1 MTNKLANHQ
10 TVLLLFGLFLFWNL
24 SFKVVLPGLFFI
36 RIFRVLNTVQSFIFK
51 VQLVASVLSS
61 NSFILS
67 QLVAFVKNFF
77 NFFISLLRF
86 FSDLSTTLAVSYTIP
101 LTDAFCQAICF
112 HFLNNFSLAL
122 DMLIFLCFYYIL
134 WFCISQRK
142 SFFELISVKLYLLF
156 IR

>member
-10 TVLLLFGLFLFWNL
+10 TVLLLFGLFFAELRSAHRVRFPHVCKQPCLNL
-24 SFKVVLPGLFFI
+24 VSRMFRIFSFKDVQPGLFFI

-77 NFFISLLRF
+77 NFFYF
-86 FSDLSTTLAVSYTIP
+86 
-101 LTDAFCQAICF
+101 
-112 HFLNNFSLAL
+112 
-122 DMLIFLCFYYIL
+122 
-134 WFCISQRK
+134 
-142 SFFELISVKLYLLF
+142 SFFQSFLMPFGIGSRVKKIIIWNWAEKEGFEPSRRLPDLHP
-156 IR
+156 